1 MEPGNRIRCCV
12 QHNVNITSVSLRK
25 NKFGALTLCPQ
36 AKQAKSQG
44 ITPKKGLSEKA
55 EFQLSLTFLYMSETH
70 GNKIPQHVFLLR
82 KKRLKDLHS
91 QKGLH
96 LRKRQIREAPL
107 TMRSSPTLSNLP
119 TNRKQSPCKCR
130 LDIYRGIFFIYR
142 GIGLHL

>member
-1 MEPGNRIRCCV
+1 MEPGNRIRYCV
-12 QHNVNITSVSLRK
+12 QHNVNIKSGILRK

-70 GNKIPQHVFLLR
+70 GNKIPQLVFLLR
-82 KKRLKDLHS
+82 KKRLKDLHN

-96 LRKRQIREAPL
+96 LRKRQMREAPL
-107 TMRSSPTLSNLP
+107 PIRSSADI
-119 TNRKQSPCKCR
+119 RKSADKLKISP
-130 LDIYRGIFFIYR
+130 L
-142 GIGLHL
+142 

>member
-36 AKQAKSQG
+36 IKQAKSQG
-44 ITPKKGLSEKA
+44 ITPKKVLSEKA

-70 GNKIPQHVFLLR
+70 GNKIPQLVFLLR
-82 KKRLKDLHS
+82 KKRLKDLHN
-91 QKGLH
+91 KKTTRYGLH

-107 TMRSSPTLSNLP
+107 PMRSPADIIKSADKLKISPL
-119 TNRKQSPCKCR
+119 
-130 LDIYRGIFFIYR
+130 
-142 GIGLHL
+142 